1 MERLSFKTYTALKA
15 TKLGLKSYQLR
26 KSITE
31 YVWSFSIYTVQGM
44 ALQTTLSVQRQLKL
58 QQ

>member
-1 MERLSFKTYTALKA
+1 MALKA
-15 TKLGLKSYQLR
+15 TKLGIKSYQLC
-26 KSITE
+26 KPITQ
-31 YVWSFSIYTVQGM
+31 YVWSFVIYTVQGL